1 MIIIL
6 SICEKFAIKCLLIM
20 IKIQSFVFGPFMEN
34 TYILSDETLECII
47 IDPGCYEKEEQEV
60 ITNYI
65 SDNNL
70 KVVKLLNTHCHI
82 DHVLG
87 NDFIKEKYKVTLATH
102 KIEEPLLKA
111 VKTYA
116 PNYGFANYHEADIDD
131 FIDEGDIVQFGN
143 SQLEILFVPGHS
155 PGHIAFY
162 HREQKFCIG
171 GDVLFQGSIGRT
183 DLPGGD
189 FNTLIQSIHQK
200 IFPLGDGFTVYCGH
214 GPSTTVGE
222 EKKSNPFCAINMV

>member
-1 MIIIL
+1 
-6 SICEKFAIKCLLIM
+6 M

-34 TYILSDETLECII
+34 TYILSDETGESVI
-47 IDPGCYEKEEQEV
+47 IDPGCYERVEKET
-60 ITNYI
+60 ITDFV
-65 SDNNL
+65 SNL

-87 NDFIKEKYKVTLATH
+87 NDFIKEKYKVTLAAH
-102 KIEEPLLKA
+102 RVEAPLLKA
-111 VKTYA
+111 VKSYA
-116 PNYGFANYHEADIDD
+116 SNYGFPNYREVE
-131 FIDEGDIVQFGN
+131 IDEFVDENDIIKFGQ

-162 HREQKFCIG
+162 NREQKFCIG

-200 IFPLGDGFTVYCGH
+200 FFPLGDDFTVYCGH
-214 GPSTTVGE
+214 GSSTTVGE
-222 EKKSNPFCAINMV
+222 EKKSNPFCAINMA

>member
-1 MIIIL
+1 
-6 SICEKFAIKCLLIM
+6 M

-34 TYILSDETLECII
+34 TYILSDETGESVI
-47 IDPGCYEKEEQEV
+47 IDPGCYERVEKET
-60 ITNYI
+60 ITDFVSN
-65 SDNNL
+65 NNL

-87 NDFIKEKYKVTLATH
+87 NDFIKEKYKVTLAAH
-102 KIEEPLLKA
+102 RVEAPLLKA
-111 VKTYA
+111 VKSYA
-116 PNYGFANYHEADIDD
+116 SNYGFPNYREVE
-131 FIDEGDIVQFGN
+131 IDEFVDENDIIKFGQ
-143 SQLEILFVPGHS
+143 SQLESLFVPGHS

-162 HREQKFCIG
+162 NREQKFCIG

-200 IFPLGDGFTVYCGH
+200 FFPLGDDFTVYCGH
-214 GPSTTVGE
+214 GSSTTVGE
-222 EKKSNPFCAINMV
+222 EKKSNPFCAINMA